1 MGRKSD
7 FLSQSL
13 VYVYHSGEK
22 EKGENLLFKKIPRS
36 CFTSVGSRTGPS
48 NIHAKSYPNHGT
60 SGGERLMAPLPRRVF
75 DLLRYFEKIFL
86 QWKSFDFLHKI
97 WYILWEVA
105 LLEICDATK
114 HGRHLRLYLGF
125 YQELEIR

>member
-1 MGRKSD
+1 
-7 FLSQSL
+7 
-13 VYVYHSGEK
+13 
-22 EKGENLLFKKIPRS
+22 
-36 CFTSVGSRTGPS
+36 
-48 NIHAKSYPNHGT
+48 
-60 SGGERLMAPLPRRVF
+60 MAPLPRRVF

>member
-1 MGRKSD
+1 MFHELTDSD
-7 FLSQSL
+7 S
-13 VYVYHSGEK
+13 
-22 EKGENLLFKKIPRS
+22 
-36 CFTSVGSRTGPS
+36 PS
-48 NIHAKSYPNHGT
+48 PSDIHAKSNPNRGT
-60 SGGERLMAPLPRRVF
+60 RGGGGKSFADCPPPPAGFLICYSISKRF
-75 DLLRYFEKIFL
+75 SL

-114 HGRHLRLYLGF
+114 HGRHLLLHLGF